1 MGNAYITVKAPE
13 NMCLADY
20 NKLDD
25 LFSELNLEV
34 CFEGEIV
41 EEIAGIIQQG
51 GKGVVA
57 KIRSIIYE
65 Q

>member
-1 MGNAYITVKAPE
+1 MSNTYITVKAPE

-34 CFEGEIV
+34 CFESDIV
-41 EEIAGIIQQG
+41 EEIAGIIKQG

-57 KIRSIIYE
+57 KIRSVLYE